1 MVGVGS
7 LFQRT
12 KNYATSH
19 NTNTLL
25 GFTKPIDLLNI
36 SEKRSVWDAFLTLQ
50 GAIFA
55 FVNTILCLIV
65 YHCLYYFGRDFD
77 SIYRWLTYAWAV
89 SHINDPLLSAF
100 WEELYAA
107 GYEMRKMDNP
117 DVPPIY
123 RHKDKNSP
131 RIEKVDGIT
140 YPQSTYGPVIRVR
153 RQFYQRMLRV
163 AEKYGQEADAA
174 WLREEMAKIG

>member
-1 MVGVGS
+1 MNPSKAKMIMEMNKRLIRQTTV
-7 LFQRT
+7 L
-12 KNYATSH
+12 
-19 NTNTLL
+19 
-25 GFTKPIDLLNI
+25 PII
-36 SEKRSVWDAFLTLQ
+36 
-50 GAIFA
+50 
-55 FVNTILCLIV
+55 
-65 YHCLYYFGRDFD
+65 YYFGRDFD

-163 AEKYGQEADAA
+163 AEEYGQEADAA